1 MGVIRNKKAFLGFLL
16 PGLLFYILA
25 VFYPIEESI
34 RLSIMAWRG
43 IGEKKLVGFQNYI
56 DMFHDKVFYTA
67 FLNNLIYLVIVVSMQ
82 LAIGLFFAILLTYMT
97 KRVTLVKT
105 LYYVPCII
113 TTVAITQLFR
123 SIYSTEPMG
132 LLNQFLQAIGL
143 DGMVTSWLAEVST
156 ALTAVSIP
164 EGWRFTGM
172 YMVIFYAALVSLDP
186 SVYEAAKVDGASE
199 MQILFKIKMPLIKD
213 IILLTLTMCLTGALR
228 GFDIPFLLTSGGPG
242 NASELMSTYMYKKA
256 FSSNQYGYGSAL
268 AVFIIVE
275 SILVVYTLRKIFT
288 SKEEKE
294 MKKLEKTRI
303 RERRRVNQ

>member
-1 MGVIRNKKAFLGFLL
+1 MGVIRNKKAFLAFLL

-34 RLSIMAWRG
+34 RLSFMEWGG
-43 IGEKKLVGFQNYI
+43 IGEKQFVGFQNYI
-56 DMFHDKVFYTA
+56 TMFQDKVFYTA
-67 FLNNLIYLVIVVSMQ
+67 FLNNLIYLAIVVSMQ

-97 KRVTLVKT
+97 KHVTLVKT

-123 SIYSTEPMG
+123 SVYSTEPMG
-132 LLNQFLQAIGL
+132 LLNQFLQVIGL
-143 DGMVTSWLAEVST
+143 DEMVTSWLAEVST
-156 ALTAVSIP
+156 VLAAVSVP

-199 MQILFKIKMPLIKD
+199 LQILFKIKMPLIKD

-268 AVFIIVE
+268 AVFIIIE
-275 SILVVYTLRKIFT
+275 SILVVYTLRKVFT
-288 SKEEKE
+288 TKGEKE
-294 MKKLEKTRI
+294 ARRLEKERN
-303 RERRRVNQ
+303 RKERRGNR

>member
-1 MGVIRNKKAFLGFLL
+1 MGVIKNKKAFLAFLL
-16 PGLLFYILA
+16 PGLMFYVLA

-34 RLSIMAWRG
+34 RLSFMKWGG
-43 IGEKKLVGFQNYI
+43 IGEKEFVGLENYI
-56 DMFHDKVFYTA
+56 SMFHDKVFYTA
-67 FLNNLIYLVIVVSMQ
+67 FVNNLIYLVIVVFMQ

-97 KRVTLVKT
+97 RHVTLVKT

-132 LLNQFLQAIGL
+132 LLNQFLQAVGL
-143 DGMVTSWLAEVST
+143 EGMVTSWLAEVTT
-156 ALTAVSIP
+156 ALAAVSVP

-199 MQILFKIKMPLIKD
+199 LQILFKIKMPLIKD

-268 AVFIIVE
+268 AVFIIIE
-275 SILVVYTLRKIFT
+275 SILVVFLLRSVFT
-288 SKEEKE
+288 SKDDRDAR
-294 MKKLEKTRI
+294 KLERMQ
-303 RERRRVNQ
+303 RRQRRRKG

>member
-1 MGVIRNKKAFLGFLL
+1 MGVIRNRKAFLVFLL
-16 PGLLFYILA
+16 PGLLFYILV

-34 RLSIMAWRG
+34 RLSFMEWGG
-43 IGEKKLVGFQNYI
+43 IGEKQFVGFQNYI
-56 DMFHDKVFYTA
+56 TMFQDRVFYKA

-82 LAIGLFFAILLTYMT
+82 LVIGLFFAILLTYMT
-97 KRVTLVKT
+97 KHVTLVKT

-143 DGMVTSWLAEVST
+143 DRMVTSWLAEVST
-156 ALTAVSIP
+156 VLAAVSIP

-199 MQILFKIKMPLIKD
+199 MQILFKIKIPLIKD

-256 FSSNQYGYGSAL
+256 FSSNQYGYGSTL
-268 AVFIIVE
+268 AVFIIIE
-275 SILVVYTLRKIFT
+275 SILVVYLLRRLFT

-294 MKKLEKTRI
+294 AGRLEKIQTRK
-303 RERRRVNQ
+303 ERRGNR

>member
-1 MGVIRNKKAFLGFLL
+1 MGVIRNKKAFLAFLL

-34 RLSIMAWRG
+34 RLSFMKWGG
-43 IGEKKLVGFQNYI
+43 IGKKQFVGLQNYVT
-56 DMFHDKVFYTA
+56 MFHDEVFYKA
-67 FLNNLIYLVIVVSMQ
+67 FFNNLIYLVIVVSMQ
-82 LAIGLFFAILLTYMT
+82 LLIGLFFAILLTYMT
-97 KRVTLVKT
+97 KHVTLVKT

-123 SIYSTEPMG
+123 SMYSTEPMG
-132 LLNQFLQAIGL
+132 LLNQILQKVGL
-143 DGMVTSWLAEVST
+143 GGMVTSWLAKVST
-156 ALTAVSIP
+156 VLPAVSIP

-186 SVYEAAKVDGASE
+186 SVYEAAKIDGASE

-228 GFDIPFLLTSGGPG
+228 VVDIPFLLTSGGPG

-256 FSSNQYGYGSAL
+256 FSSNQYGYGSTL
-268 AVFIIVE
+268 AVFIIIE
-275 SILVVYTLRKIFT
+275 SILVVYILRKIFT
-288 SKEEKE
+288 SKEQKEEKRIEKE
-294 MKKLEKTRI
+294 RI
-303 RERRRVNQ
+303 RRNRRGNH

>member
-1 MGVIRNKKAFLGFLL
+1 MGIIRNKKAFFAFLL
-16 PGLLFYILA
+16 PVLLFYILA

-34 RLSIMAWRG
+34 RMSFMKWNG
-43 IGEKKLVGFQNYI
+43 IGDKEFVGLSNYI
-56 DMFHDKVFYTA
+56 DMFHDKVFFTS
-67 FLNNLIYLVIVVSMQ
+67 FFNNLIYLVIVVVMQ
-82 LAIGLFFAILLTYMT
+82 LSIGLLFAILLTYMT

-113 TTVAITQLFR
+113 TTVAIAQLFR
-123 SIYSTEPMG
+123 SVYSTEPMG
-132 LLNQFLQAIGL
+132 LLNQFLQFIGL
-143 DGMVTSWLAEVST
+143 DHMVTSWLANVGT
-156 ALTAVSIP
+156 ALAAVSVP

-199 MQILFKIKMPLIKD
+199 MQILFRIKLPLIKD

-268 AVFIIVE
+268 AVFIIIE
-275 SILVVYTLRKIFT
+275 SILVVFTLRKLFT

-294 MKKLEKTRI
+294 EKRLQK
-303 RERRRVNQ
+303 ERARLRRSRR

>member
-1 MGVIRNKKAFLGFLL
+1 MGVIRNKKAFFAFLL
-16 PGLLFYILA
+16 PGLLFYIFT
-25 VFYPIEESI
+25 VFYPIVESI
-34 RLSIMAWRG
+34 RLSFMEWGG
-43 IGEKKLVGFQNYI
+43 IGDKVFVGLDNYVK
-56 DMFHDKVFYTA
+56 MFHDPVFYTA
-67 FLNNLIYLVIVVSMQ
+67 FINNLIYLLIVVGMQ
-82 LAIGLFFAILLTYMT
+82 LSIGLFFAILLTYMT
-97 KRVTLVKT
+97 KYVTLVKT

-123 SIYSTEPMG
+123 SMYSVEPMG
-132 LLNQFLQAIGL
+132 LLNQFLEAVGL
-143 DGMVTSWLAEVST
+143 GGMVTSWLADVGT
-156 ALTAVSIP
+156 VLAAVSIP

-186 SVYEAAKVDGASE
+186 SVYEAANVDGASE
-199 MQILFKIKMPLIKD
+199 MQILFKIKLPLIKD

-268 AVFIIVE
+268 AVFIIIE
-275 SILVVYTLRKIFT
+275 SILVVYTLRKLFT

-294 MKKLEKTRI
+294 ERKMEK
-303 RERRRVNQ
+303 ERRRQRRAVR

>member
-1 MGVIRNKKAFLGFLL
+1 MGVIRNKKAFLAFLL

-34 RLSIMAWRG
+34 RLSFMEWGG
-43 IGEKKLVGFQNYI
+43 IGEKQFVGFQNYI
-56 DMFHDKVFYTA
+56 TMFQDKVFYTA
-67 FLNNLIYLVIVVSMQ
+67 FLNNLIYLAIVVSMQ

-97 KRVTLVKT
+97 KHVTLVKT

-123 SIYSTEPMG
+123 SVYSTEPMG
-132 LLNQFLQAIGL
+132 LLNQFLQVIGL
-143 DGMVTSWLAEVST
+143 DEMVTSWLAEVST
-156 ALTAVSIP
+156 VLAAVSVP

-199 MQILFKIKMPLIKD
+199 LQILFKIKMPLIKD

-256 FSSNQYGYGSAL
+256 FSITQYGYGSAL
-268 AVFIIVE
+268 AVFIIIE
-275 SILVVYTLRKIFT
+275 SILVVYTLRKVFT
-288 SKEEKE
+288 TKEEKE
-294 MKKLEKTRI
+294 ARRLEKERN
-303 RERRRVNQ
+303 RKERRGNR

>member
-1 MGVIRNKKAFLGFLL
+1 MGVIKNKKAFLAFLL

-34 RLSIMAWRG
+34 RLSFMRWGG
-43 IGEKKLVGFQNYI
+43 IGEKEFVGFENYI
-56 DMFHDKVFYTA
+56 AMFHDKVFYTA

-82 LAIGLFFAILLTYMT
+82 LAVGLFFAILLTYMT
-97 KRVTLVKT
+97 RHVTLVKT

-132 LLNQFLQAIGL
+132 LLNQFLQAVGL

-156 ALTAVSIP
+156 ALAAVSIP

-186 SVYEAAKVDGASE
+186 SVYEAAKVDGATE
-199 MQILFKIKMPLIKD
+199 LQILFKIKMPLIKD

-268 AVFIIVE
+268 AVFIIIE
-275 SILVVYTLRKIFT
+275 SILVVYLLRRIFT
-288 SKEEKE
+288 SREDKEVRR
-294 MKKLEKTRI
+294 LERMQKRQGR
-303 RERRRVNQ
+303 RER